1 MMLDRNVVAVSPS
14 SVYRVLLTAGRI
26 GRFNGKV
33 SLKGSGFQQPLV
45 PHEHW
50 HVDISYINICGTF
63 YYLASILD
71 GYSRF
76 IVHWEIH
83 ESMTEAQVQLIVQ
96 RALEKFPGVRPRIIS
111 DNGPQFIARDF
122 KQFIR
127 LCGMTHVRT
136 SPSYPQSNGKLER
149 YHKTLKSECLRP
161 GTPLSL
167 ADARRIVGRYVEHY
181 NTVRLH
187 SAIGYVTPADKLAGR
202 EQAIFAQ
209 RDRRLAEARLAR
221 QRRRQGQVVAAEGSR
236 NTQRENT
243 CQKVEFS
250 S

>member
-1 MMLDRNVVAVSPS
+1 M
-14 SVYRVLLTAGRI
+14 
-26 GRFNGKV
+26 
-33 SLKGSGFQQPLV
+33 
-45 PHEHW
+45 
-50 HVDISYINICGTF
+50 
-63 YYLASILD
+63 
-71 GYSRF
+71 
-76 IVHWEIH
+76 
-83 ESMTEAQVQLIVQ
+83 
-96 RALEKFPGVRPRIIS
+96 
-111 DNGPQFIARDF
+111 
-122 KQFIR
+122 
-127 LCGMTHVRT
+127 
-136 SPSYPQSNGKLER
+136 
-149 YHKTLKSECLRP
+149 
-161 GTPLSL
+161 SL

-187 SAIGYVTPADKLAGR
+187 SAVGYVTPADKLAGR